1 MVVLSHD
8 AGDSSLAALIEA
20 AHEVGHA
27 VLGPWFAPGHPA
39 AAAALLAA
47 GVVLACA
54 GGYLHQPLAA
64 LPGIAT
70 GILLPLG
77 NLMSEAKAT
86 AFALW
91 VLRGRF
97 PDRGILALI
106 ERYQKTERTYLLLET
121 AGWAALLF
129 GAFVLA
135 YSVGGVFAKLLA

>member
-1 MVVLSHD
+1 MTLTTRP
-8 AGDSSLAALIEA
+8 LAALIEA
-20 AHEVGHA
+20 AREAGHA
-27 VLGPWFAPGHPA
+27 VLGPWFAPGHPT

-47 GVVLACA
+47 GVVLACT

-77 NLMSEAKAT
+77 NLMSEVRAT
-86 AFALW
+86 AFALQA
-91 VLRGRF
+91 LQGRF
-97 PDRGILALI
+97 PDRGIRALI
-106 ERYQKTERTYLLLET
+106 ERYQRTERAYLTLET

-135 YSVGGVFAKLLA
+135 CSVGGVFAKLLA